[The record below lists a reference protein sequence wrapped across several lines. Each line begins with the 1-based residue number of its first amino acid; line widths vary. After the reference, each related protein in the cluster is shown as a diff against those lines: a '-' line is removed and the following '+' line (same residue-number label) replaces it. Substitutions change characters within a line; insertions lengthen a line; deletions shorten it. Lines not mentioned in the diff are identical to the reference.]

1 MAMFEL
7 IKPDLLYIITAFLI
21 SITTLHLLMQRK
33 KPTSTI
39 SWVAVI
45 IMVPYL
51 GILLYMI
58 FHGRKIERISKRLK
72 DIKIKNTNFANT
84 LQNSEIE
91 KLIVKNSQ
99 VYATHSNRF
108 ELFEDGVKSYH
119 KLIDML
125 KNAQKSIYIST
136 YILGDDKV
144 TKEILNILVLKAKK
158 GVKVK
163 LLIDAIGS
171 QKLEI
176 SHKNLQELKDAGGEY
191 HFFMSLIKKPFLS
204 RLNLRNHR
212 KMIVVDSR
220 SVMSGGI
227 NISELYLASD
237 DSDGSLWRDISFVI
251 EGSAA
256 LQYEEVFRSNW
267 EAETDDKIESNDIKD
282 DELSVGSSLIHV
294 VASGPDLKRD
304 VLYEALLLAIYRANS
319 RIWILSPY
327 FAPESSLMDALII
340 ARHRGVEVKIIS
352 PKSSDHFFVDIAR
365 SAFLR
370 VLHKEGAE
378 ILFYKNRML
387 HAKAFVID
395 DECVVLGS
403 ANFDSR
409 SFFYNFEIVS
419 FLYTKRDIKAVILW
433 IENLFLDCEVG
444 MKEAS
449 KIKLVIENFF
459 KMFSGA
465 A

>member
-1 MAMFEL
+1 MFEL
-7 IKPDLLYIITAFLI
+7 IKPDLLYVVTAFFI
-21 SITTLHLLMQRK
+21 FVTTLHLLTQRK

-45 IMVPYL
+45 IVIPYL

-58 FHGRKIERISKRLK
+58 FHGRKIRRVSKSIK
-72 DIKIKNTNFANT
+72 DIKIQNNYLSNT
-84 LQNSEIE
+84 QPNSEVE
-91 KLIVKNSQ
+91 SQIVKNSQ
-99 VYATHSNRF
+99 VYASNSNRF
-108 ELFEDGVKSYH
+108 YLFEDGVKSYH

-125 KNAQKSIYIST
+125 ENAQKSIYIST
-136 YILGDDKV
+136 YIFGDDKV
-144 TKEILNILVLKAKK
+144 TKEILKILVLKAKR

-176 SHKNLQELKDAGGEY
+176 SHENLQVLKDACGEY

-212 KMIVVDSR
+212 KMIVVDST

-227 NISELYLASD
+227 NISELYLSFDD
-237 DSDGSLWRDISFVI
+237 DSGSLWRDISFVI

-256 LQYEEVFRSNW
+256 LQYEEIFKSNW
-267 EAETDDKIESNDIKD
+267 ETDTDTKIKKNAIKD
-282 DELSVGSSLIHV
+282 DELSVGNSLIQV
-294 VASGPDLKRD
+294 VASGPDLSRD
-304 VLYEALLLAIYRANS
+304 VLYEALLLAIYRAKS
-319 RIWILSPY
+319 RVWILSPY
-327 FAPESSLMDALII
+327 FAPDSSLMDALII

-387 HAKAFVID
+387 HAKAFVFD
-395 DECVVLGS
+395 DESVVLGS

-409 SFFYNFEIVS
+409 SFFYNFEVVS
-419 FLYTKRDIKAVILW
+419 FLYTKRDIKIVVSW
-433 IENLFLDCEVG
+433 IEKLFLDCEVG
-444 MKEAS
+444 MRDAS
-449 KIKLVIENFF
+449 KMRLVVENFF

>member
-1 MAMFEL
+1 MFEL
-7 IKPDLLYIITAFLI
+7 IKPDLLYVVTAFFI
-21 SITTLHLLMQRK
+21 FVTTLHLLTQRK

-45 IMVPYL
+45 IIIPYL

-58 FHGRKIERISKRLK
+58 FHGRKIRRVSKSIK
-72 DIKIKNTNFANT
+72 DIKIQNNYLSNT
-84 LQNSEIE
+84 QPNSEVE
-91 KLIVKNSQ
+91 SQIVKNSQ
-99 VYATHSNRF
+99 VYASNCNRF
-108 ELFEDGVKSYH
+108 YLFEDGVKSYH

-125 KNAQKSIYIST
+125 ENAQKSIYIST
-136 YILGDDKV
+136 YIFGDDKV
-144 TKEILNILVLKAKK
+144 TKEILKILVLKAKR

-176 SHKNLQELKDAGGEY
+176 SHKNLQVLKDAGGEY

-212 KMIVVDSR
+212 KMIVVDST

-227 NISELYLASD
+227 NISELYLSFDD
-237 DSDGSLWRDISFVI
+237 DSGSLWRDISFVI

-256 LQYEEVFRSNW
+256 LQYEEIFKSNW
-267 EAETDDKIESNDIKD
+267 ETDTDTKIKKNDIKD
-282 DELSVGSSLIHV
+282 DELSVGNSLIQV
-294 VASGPDLKRD
+294 VASGPDLSRD
-304 VLYEALLLAIYRANS
+304 VLYEALLLAIYRAKS
-319 RIWILSPY
+319 RVWILSPY
-327 FAPESSLMDALII
+327 FAPDSSLMDALII

-387 HAKAFVID
+387 HAKAFVFD
-395 DECVVLGS
+395 DESVVLGS

-409 SFFYNFEIVS
+409 SFFYNFEVVS
-419 FLYTKRDIKAVILW
+419 FLYTKRDIKIVVSW
-433 IENLFLDCEVG
+433 IEKLFLDCEVG
-444 MKEAS
+444 MREAS
-449 KIKLVIENFF
+449 KMRLVVENFF

>member
-1 MAMFEL
+1 MFEL
-7 IKPDLLYIITAFLI
+7 IKPDLLYVVTAFFI
-21 SITTLHLLMQRK
+21 FVTTLHLLTQRK

-45 IMVPYL
+45 IIIPYL

-58 FHGRKIERISKRLK
+58 FHGRKIRRVSKSIK
-72 DIKIKNTNFANT
+72 DIKIQNNHFSNT
-84 LQNSEIE
+84 QPNSVVESQ
-91 KLIVKNSQ
+91 IVKNSQ
-99 VYATHSNRF
+99 VYASNCNRF
-108 ELFEDGVKSYH
+108 YLFEDGVKSYH

-125 KNAQKSIYIST
+125 ENAQKSIYIST
-136 YILGDDKV
+136 YIFGDDKV
-144 TKEILNILVLKAKK
+144 TKEILKILVLKAKS
-158 GVKVK
+158 GLKVK

-176 SHKNLQELKDAGGEY
+176 SHKNLQVLKDAGGEY

-212 KMIVVDSR
+212 KMIVVDST

-227 NISELYLASD
+227 NISELYLSFDD
-237 DSDGSLWRDISFVI
+237 DSGSLWRDISFVI

-256 LQYEEVFRSNW
+256 LQYEEIFKSNW
-267 EAETDDKIESNDIKD
+267 ETDTDTKIKKNDIKD
-282 DELSVGSSLIHV
+282 DELSVGNSLIQV
-294 VASGPDLKRD
+294 VASGPDLSRD

-327 FAPESSLMDALII
+327 FAPDSSLMDALII

-387 HAKAFVID
+387 HAKAFVFD
-395 DECVVLGS
+395 DESVVLGS

-409 SFFYNFEIVS
+409 SFFYNFEVVS
-419 FLYTKRDIKAVILW
+419 FLYTKRDIKVVVSW
-433 IENLFLDCEVG
+433 IEKLFLDCEVG
-444 MKEAS
+444 MREAS
-449 KIKLVIENFF
+449 KMRLVVENFF

>member
-1 MAMFEL
+1 MFEL
-7 IKPDLLYIITAFLI
+7 IKPDLLYVVTAFFI
-21 SITTLHLLMQRK
+21 FVTTLHLLTQRK

-45 IMVPYL
+45 IIIPYL

-58 FHGRKIERISKRLK
+58 FHGRKIRRVSKSIK
-72 DIKIKNTNFANT
+72 DIKIQNNYLSNT
-84 LQNSEIE
+84 QPNSEVE
-91 KLIVKNSQ
+91 SQIVKNSQ
-99 VYATHSNRF
+99 VYASNSNRF
-108 ELFEDGVKSYH
+108 YLFEDGVKSYH

-125 KNAQKSIYIST
+125 ENAQKSIYIST
-136 YILGDDKV
+136 YIFGDDKV
-144 TKEILNILVLKAKK
+144 TKEILKILVLKAKR

-176 SHKNLQELKDAGGEY
+176 SHKNLQVLKDAGGEY

-212 KMIVVDSR
+212 KMIVVDST

-227 NISELYLASD
+227 NISELYLSFDD
-237 DSDGSLWRDISFVI
+237 DSGSLWRDISFVI

-256 LQYEEVFRSNW
+256 LQYEEIFKSNW
-267 EAETDDKIESNDIKD
+267 ETDTDTKIKKNAIKD
-282 DELSVGSSLIHV
+282 DELSVGNSLIQV
-294 VASGPDLKRD
+294 VASGPDLSRD
-304 VLYEALLLAIYRANS
+304 VLYEALLLAIYRAKS
-319 RIWILSPY
+319 RVWILSPY
-327 FAPESSLMDALII
+327 FAPDSSLMDALII

-387 HAKAFVID
+387 HAKAFVFD
-395 DECVVLGS
+395 DESVVLGS

-409 SFFYNFEIVS
+409 SFFYNFEVVS
-419 FLYTKRDIKAVILW
+419 FLYTKRDIKVVVSW
-433 IENLFLDCEVG
+433 IEKLFLDCEVG
-444 MKEAS
+444 MREAS
-449 KIKLVIENFF
+449 KMRLVVENFF